1 MNKRFLSLFTQRFGS
16 AVRRAGA
23 AQWRPMS
30 QYHYLADDE
39 IDASIADKSLTFR
52 ACLLDTFSKYL
63 VLTIPESSPFLERT
77 SIAQIVQLLVE
88 IGITPKLYKAGGSDS
103 VLVFL
108 SFSEP
113 VKTAEMRE
121 CISSFLAASG
131 FTQNEHKLTVHSTE
145 IPFSIPLQP
154 GFSWLNDRLETKLCR
169 DSISLPAATAMFL
182 HDLDAAAV
190 SPETVLDNIKDRS
203 TAAPSVRIAPE
214 AIKAIC
220 ELAADSELVSIK
232 TPPTQPDDQTS
243 NVDSPF
249 SQLAE
254 ESEPELAP
262 NSQHESLDSPTEA
275 VAYLPA
281 DQLSIESDVGLQ
293 LLLFPVVQEG
303 ISGLPKGRT
312 KREKRARSNLPD
324 NSKRSDTEQTLVFS
338 TPLLTELVKNTETK
352 EVTLNTS

>member
-39 IDASIADKSLTFR
+39 INASIADKSLTFR
-52 ACLLDTFSKYL
+52 ACLLDAFSKYL
-63 VLTIPESSPFLERT
+63 VLTIPENSPFLEQT

-88 IGITPKLYKAGGSDS
+88 VGITPKLYKAGGSDS

-131 FTQNEHKLTVHSTE
+131 FTQTEHKLTVHSTE

-154 GFSWLNDRLETKLCR
+154 GFSWLNDRLETKLSR
-169 DSISLPAATAMFL
+169 DSISIPAATAMFL

-190 SPETVLDNIKDRS
+190 SPETVQDNIKERS
-203 TAAPSVRIAPE
+203 TVAPSARIAPE
-214 AIKAIC
+214 AIKSIC
-220 ELAADSELVSIK
+220 ELAADSELVSIE
-232 TPPTQPDDQTS
+232 TPPTQLDDQTS
-243 NVDSPF
+243 NVDSPL
-249 SQLAE
+249 SQLVE
-254 ESEPELAP
+254 EQSEPALKP
-262 NSQHESLDSPTEA
+262 NLQHESLDAPTEA
-275 VAYLPA
+275 VADLPTHEP
-281 DQLSIESDVGLQ
+281 SIESDVGLQ
-293 LLLFPVVQEG
+293 LLLFPVVPDG
-303 ISGLPKGRT
+303 ISALPKGRP

-324 NSKRSDTEQTLVFS
+324 NSKRSDTEQTDRR
-338 TPLLTELVKNTETK
+338 
-352 EVTLNTS
+352 